1 MTHHVPCMQTP
12 DTQVYGWGAR
22 IRTWVCGDQNPVPYR
37 LATPQIRQP
46 VWQILILAL
55 PARITPYLPVLRPV
69 CPAGI
74 RAGPRAVQ
82 ICSRQICRTWVCGD
96 QNPVPYRLATPQIR
110 QPVWQISSWH
120 CLPGSLRTS
129 LYFALYALR
138 AVQICS
144 RLHPCQEGSPDWFAA
159 IRHLPAQAVPAGGN
173 NFCRVPQIP
182 ARTMVLS
189 ATALSPDILH

>member
-82 ICSRQICRTWVCGD
+82 ICSR
-96 QNPVPYRLATPQIR
+96 
-110 QPVWQISSWH
+110 
-120 CLPGSLRTS
+120 
-129 LYFALYALR
+129 
-138 AVQICS
+138 
-144 RLHPCQEGSPDWFAA
+144 LHPCQEGSPDWFAA